1 MQLADRNRTAGGNQ
15 GALLLAAGVM
25 LVVRLA
31 ALLQLEQRTV
41 WAAATAVHRSALRIG
56 CTNGLG
62 TGQTRNITCEQ
73 GKNECGANEMAA
85 VQGHMVTV
93 RFHIH
98 VVKNYWAD
106 QGVAVFLGDSVSP
119 NTVLPLAPGFAGV

>member
-1 MQLADRNRTAGGNQ
+1 
-15 GALLLAAGVM
+15 
-25 LVVRLA
+25 
-31 ALLQLEQRTV
+31 
-41 WAAATAVHRSALRIG
+41 
-56 CTNGLG
+56 
-62 TGQTRNITCEQ
+62 
-73 GKNECGANEMAA
+73 MAA